1 MSDLYDRDMRANAGL
16 QKLRFFPQAVVGG
29 KGARLRTDDGRWLLD
44 LSASWGAVSLGHGH
58 PALVRAVTAAVA
70 YPAGASVLS
79 SATGPATVLA
89 ERLLALWPGAEDR
102 RVWLGHSGSDA
113 MEAAV
118 RAARRAT
125 GRQGIIA
132 FSGAY
137 HGCTTGTIAVSGHQ
151 SLGGDRAAGLIQIR
165 FPDASRGED
174 GAAILADLSRRLDA
188 APDSVAACLIEP
200 IQADGGMVVP
210 PPGFLSALAALCRR
224 HGILVIA
231 DEVKVGLCRTGA
243 THAHTAEGFA
253 PDILVLG
260 KGLGGGLPL
269 SAVIGP
275 AAVMDGATAFA
286 MQTLHGNP
294 VCAAAGL
301 AVLEV
306 MQHDR
311 LAEQAAARGDQL
323 KAALTRLKARH
334 PIIASVRGRG
344 LALGIELAHGPDRRP
359 AAAET
364 ARLVWRAHD
373 LGLVVYYVG
382 TGSNVLELT
391 PPLTLSS
398 AEAEEAVAFLGQ
410 AFDDLAEGRIPD
422 DAAAGFA
429 GW

>member
-1 MSDLYDRDMRANAGL
+1 MADLYDRDRRANAGL

-29 KGARLRTDDGRWLLD
+29 QGARLRTDDGRWLLD
-44 LSASWGAVSLGHGH
+44 LSASWGTVSLGHGH
-58 PALVRAVTAAVA
+58 PALIRAVTAAIA
-70 YPAGASVLS
+70 DPAGASVLS
-79 SATGPATVLA
+79 SATGPATDLA
-89 ERLLALWPGAEDR
+89 ERLLALWPGLGDR

-113 MEAAV
+113 METAV

-151 SLGGDRAAGLIQIR
+151 ALGGDRAAGLIQIA

-174 GAAILADLSRRLDA
+174 GAAILSDLARRLDA
-188 APDSVAACLIEP
+188 VPDSVAACLIEP

-210 PPGFLSALAALCRR
+210 PPGFLAALATLCRR
-224 HGILVIA
+224 HGIMVIA

-243 THAHTAEGFA
+243 LHAHAAEEFA

-275 AAVMDGATAFA
+275 ADVMDGATAFA

-306 MQHDR
+306 MHEDR
-311 LAEQAAARGDQL
+311 LDERAAERGAEL
-323 KAALTRLKARH
+323 KAGLSRLKTRH

-344 LALGIELAHGPDRRP
+344 LALGIELAHEPDRRP
-359 AAAET
+359 AASDT
-364 ARLVWRAHD
+364 ARLVWRAHE

-391 PPLTLSS
+391 PPLTLTA
-398 AEAEEAVAFLGQ
+398 AEAEEAVALLGQ
-410 AFDDLAEGRIPD
+410 AFDDLADGRIPE